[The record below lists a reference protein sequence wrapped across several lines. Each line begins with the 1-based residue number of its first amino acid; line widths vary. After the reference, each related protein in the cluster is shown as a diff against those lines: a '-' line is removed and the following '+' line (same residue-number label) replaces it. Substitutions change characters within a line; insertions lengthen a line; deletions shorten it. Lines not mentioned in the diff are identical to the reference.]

1 MYFDITFSI
10 FLSDMYP
17 IFINYNIDDISLSAQ
32 FGEGHGGDYNQI
44 SLCVITL
51 LTDPTTKCFNK
62 NPEQVLFIS
71 LAGQQKCQ
79 SGLRWWKCG
88 EETQ

>member
-44 SLCVITL
+44 SL
-51 LTDPTTKCFNK
+51 
-62 NPEQVLFIS
+62 
-71 LAGQQKCQ
+71 
-79 SGLRWWKCG
+79 W
-88 EETQ
+88 